1 MRTKERNV
9 DLATMVKHAGVV
21 AAIEE
26 VNRIIKERRGRS
38 ARGGNAGWG
47 LMNELACVLTLVEQG
62 WDVAFSTSNLQSGF
76 LTTGSVGDAGSRF
89 AEASFDQYVRQI
101 VDTGGR
107 DPILAQEM
115 IVARAAKDALLP
127 EGLARGELR
136 DAEFF
141 AHGIQPDA
149 VLKESDKPRDE
160 MPRQRRRGEILN
172 KAMVLTKHALFHVKL
187 AALLKAQVA
196 RIAGAAAAKDAAAAA
211 ELACDAAKVSHA
223 DAKEEHKRLDVVR
236 KRKRDDE
243 REAKKMQEKDE
254 VRDLAAKK
262 RKLSAE
268 VLKLESDVEMAL
280 GQKEVEWFEIV
291 HDAKAMRD
299 QLHRN
304 ALALKQRAGRGAAS
318 PSCEECGVRVDHW
331 LAEQAKFER
340 SRAKAGKRA
349 RSMMLNLQLPLLKW
363 VLKKKKKKRK
373 RQHTVCP
380 CCQE

>member
-1 MRTKERNV
+1 
-9 DLATMVKHAGVV
+9 MVKHAGVV

-47 LMNELACVLTLVEQG
+47 SMNELACVLTLVEQG

-76 LTTGSVGDAGSRF
+76 LTTGSVGDVESRF

-149 VLKESDKPRDE
+149 VLKEGDKPRDE

-223 DAKEEHKRLDVVR
+223 DAKEERKRLDVVR

-262 RKLSAE
+262 QKLSAE

-280 GQKEVEWFEIV
+280 GKKEVEWFEIV

-340 SRAKAGKRA
+340 SRAKVGKRA

-363 VLKKKKKKRK
+363 LSKKKRK
-373 RQHTVCP
+373 RQHVVCP